1 MTKSIINTTFFFLL
15 TLLTFACEDELLD
28 PTGGEEGG
36 PALVTDIRNNESFDA
51 FSKNQAVEHVDSML
65 YSIDPRVLRSET
77 MQQDNLVC
85 VVDVMAAS
93 AENQDFLLNHL
104 DDMFLGGI
112 YRYESLFNGGFR
124 PVNGGKLAPQD
135 FGVAGLP
142 VDRVSYH
149 IEEPGVVPY
158 LETINDLRQQTGYA
172 AADAQIDFR
181 VIDVHSMEQLSMQL
195 GAKLKIGLWGKIS
208 ASIETNRLEEL
219 SYFVIEMKQK
229 HFSINL
235 EIPGTPSEMYAELP
249 ATEELG
255 SWSPVICS
263 SITYGRAAY
272 FIVSSSESRETAKLA
287 IDATFKA
294 FSSNLDVTVDRQHE
308 AVANEFRID
317 GLVYGG
323 AQEPALQSISG
334 IPAIRDYMTSGFKDE
349 NAFGVPLAFKF
360 RFLRDFSVAKT
371 VSSVEY
377 PIRSSCETI
386 PEERDVV
393 ISRDAE
399 VLTSIGTL
407 FPVQVNGDRDFGGD
421 GPNVWSETSLCLS
434 EDKTKI
440 DIKIDVIYEESDATG
455 NGGGDNNTRG
465 EIHFRKTIYTAEEGY
480 FIDEIYT
487 SVTDSYHYLD
497 FSHAVH
503 FSPTFVDG
511 LIYRYI
517 NNGDTSGHDIEAA
530 GVASESNKNSHSYWE
545 AEFNDIRLRIKEQ
558 E

>member
-1 MTKSIINTTFFFLL
+1 MTKSLIT
-15 TLLTFACEDELLD
+15 TLLFSLLALFTFSCEEELSA
-28 PTGGEEGG
+28 PIEG
-36 PALVTDIRNNESFDA
+36 PIQTTQDRNNGNFDDYA
-51 FSKNQAVEHVDSML
+51 RLQPVEHVDSMQ
-65 YSIDPRVLRSET
+65 YGIAPQVLSSER

-104 DDMFLGGI
+104 DDMFLGGV

-142 VDRVSYH
+142 VDQVSYH
-149 IEEPGVVPY
+149 IVEPGIVPY
-158 LETINDLRQQTGYA
+158 LEAVNDLRQQTGYA

-181 VIDVHSMEQLSMQL
+181 VIDVYSMEQLSMQL
-195 GAKLKIGLWGKIS
+195 GAKLKVGLWGKIS

-235 EIPGTPSEMYAELP
+235 EIPSTPSEMYAELP

-272 FIVSSSESRETAKLA
+272 FIVSSTESRETAKLA

-294 FSSNLDVTVDRQHE
+294 FSSNLEVSVDRQHE

-323 AQEPALQSISG
+323 DQESALGSISG
-334 IPAIRDYMTSGFKDE
+334 VEAIRDYITSGFKDE

-377 PIRSSCETI
+377 PIRSNCETI
-386 PEERDVV
+386 PEEREVT
-393 ISRDAE
+393 ISRNDDI
-399 VLTSIGTL
+399 LTSIGKVV
-407 FPVQVNGDRDFGGD
+407 PEHAAGGDRDFGGD
-421 GPNVWSETSLCLS
+421 GPNVWSEVDLCLS
-434 EDKTKI
+434 EDRTSLEL
-440 DIKIDVIYEESDATG
+440 KIDVVFEESDASTG
-455 NGGGDNNTRG
+455 NNNDRTRG
-465 EIHFRKTIYTAEEGY
+465 EIHIRKTIYSAPSGFMIEE
-480 FIDEIYT
+480 ILSDV
-487 SVTDSYHYLD
+487 SDRYHYLD
-497 FSHAVH
+497 PEDDHSIDI
-503 FSPTFVDG
+503 SPTFLDG
-511 LIYRYI
+511 IVYQYKI
-517 NNGDTSGHDIEAA
+517 MGDTGGSDLPDTGDV
-530 GVASESNKNSHSYWE
+530 GTPDGHSYWS
-545 AEFNDIRLRIKEQ
+545 AEFNDIRLKIKEQ
-558 E
+558 